1 MAHKK
6 GKEVGKKKITT
17 TRVVRGG
24 FGRVHFHHFV
34 PGILTWMVMKLIRLN
49 VLGLGGCF
57 GGYGNK
63 RIYTELIYRGFNITA
78 LQWTILFAVKI

>member
-6 GKEVGKKKITT
+6 GEEVGKKKITT

-34 PGILTWMVMKLIRLN
+34 PGILTWMVMKLIRWN
-49 VLGLGGCF
+49 VLGHGGGLGVTEIK
-57 GGYGNK
+57 GYTLNSY
-63 RIYTELIYRGFNITA
+63 IEASI
-78 LQWTILFAVKI
+78 